1 MPRPPWWV
9 TTLAVALAARL
20 AWVYGADEPVAQSSS
35 LAYASAAL
43 GIAEQPHPLAFV
55 LHTDSWRRWG
65 SGPTGGWTLAPLYHL
80 FAAAVLR
87 LLGPHLRPLQVLQC
101 LMDAATALAV
111 GALGRSLSPRYG
123 TWAGL
128 AYAVYWPAVTLP
140 ATTMTENL
148 HTPLLAA
155 GLLALARAEASPAR
169 AALGGLLVGL
179 SALARAVSAGF
190 VPLVAVWEGRRYGL
204 RHAALTVAFAALAVA
219 PWTARN
225 LLLARE
231 PVLIESVSIYN
242 LWNDNAFVD
251 EERYDAQAHVI
262 MKQETIGGRR
272 GEALRFV
279 ARGLVRHPGAF
290 ATKVWENLR
299 YFLRPTDLHQLLVA
313 EYPLPPWQRAAG
325 IALGDALF
333 LATVPPLLALLVA
346 ARRAARE
353 LILLWCLYYLV
364 LIIVVFHVET
374 RYRSAFTP
382 IAMAGA
388 AGGLEALHDPERRRR
403 ARAALATGVLIVAP
417 AVAPYVRPAWSAL
430 AAAIALR
437 PAHDAIAAGDLSAA
451 ETYAYAAASYDRVS
465 ARPWL
470 TYGRWL
476 AHAGRSEEAARAYQR
491 AAERRP
497 YVWQP
502 ILVLPRLL
510 AESGR
515 LDESLAALHE
525 ANALSW
531 SVDPWRALEVAWRE
545 LPPPRTDTL
554 LLARG
559 DYGAV
564 RGFYRPERDHRWS
577 RGRAWLRVIPLEP
590 AREYAVTLEMSCP
603 DPAPWHQPIV
613 RIGDR
618 SFRLDADS
626 RPYTVRVAPENGVV
640 LIELRAPTWSRFGQ
654 PLEQGVR
661 VGRMHVEPAA

>member
-1 MPRPPWWV
+1 MA
-9 TTLAVALAARL
+9 TFALALGARA
-20 AWVYGADEPVAQSSS
+20 AWVYGADEPITQSSS

-43 GIAEQPHPLAFV
+43 GIAEEPHPVSYV
-55 LHTDSWRRWG
+55 LHTDVWRRWG
-65 SGPTGGWTLAPLYHL
+65 TGPTGRWTLAPLYQL

-87 LLGPHLRPLQVLQC
+87 LAGPHLRPLQLLQC
-101 LMDAATALAV
+101 LMDAATAVAV
-111 GALGRSLSPRYG
+111 GALGRSLSARYG

-128 AYAVYWPAVTLP
+128 AYAIYWPAVAFS

-148 HTPLLAA
+148 HTPLLVA
-155 GLLALARAEASPAR
+155 GLLALRAAR
-169 AALGGLLVGL
+169 AAAGGLLLGL

-190 VPLVAVWEGRRYGL
+190 VPLAALWEARRRGL
-204 RHAALTVAFAALAVA
+204 RPAAMTVLFAALAVG

-225 LLLARE
+225 VLLTRE
-231 PVLIESVSIYN
+231 PALIETVSIYN

-251 EERYDAQAHVI
+251 EERYESQARVI
-262 MKQETIGGRR
+262 MSQETLAGRR
-272 GEALRFV
+272 AEALRFV
-279 ARGLVRHPGAF
+279 GRGLVRHPRAF

-299 YFLRPTDLHQLLVA
+299 YFLRPVDLHQLLVA
-313 EYPLPPWQRAAG
+313 EYPMPAWQRAAA
-325 IALGDALF
+325 IALGDGLF
-333 LATVPPLLALLVA
+333 LATIPALLALLVA
-346 ARRAARE
+346 GRRSASRE
-353 LILLWCLYYLV
+353 LVLLWCAYYLF

-403 ARAALATGVLIVAP
+403 ARAALAAGLLIVAS
-417 AVAPYVRPAWSAL
+417 AVAPYVEPAWR
-430 AAAIALR
+430 AAAAAAALR
-437 PAHDAIAAGDLSAA
+437 PARAAIRAGDLSAA
-451 ETYAYAAASYDRVS
+451 EAAAYRAASYDHES

-476 AHAGRSEEAARAYQR
+476 AQAGRIEESVGAYRR
-491 AAERRP
+491 AAERRS

-515 LDESLAALHE
+515 PEESLAALGE
-525 ANALSW
+525 ADALSW
-531 SVDPWRALEVAWRE
+531 NVDPSRALDVAWRE
-545 LPPPRTDTL
+545 LPPPRTNTI

-577 RGRAWLRVIPLEP
+577 RGRAWLRLIPLEA
-590 AREYAVTLEMSCP
+590 AREYVVRLQMSCP
-603 DPAPWHQPIV
+603 EPAPWHQPAV
-613 RIGDR
+613 RIGGL
-618 SFRLDADS
+618 SLRLDADTRS
-626 RPYTVRVAPENGVV
+626 YTVRAAPRDGVL
-640 LIELRAPTWSRFGQ
+640 LIELRVPTWSRSGH

-661 VGRMHVEPAA
+661 VDRVDVEPAA